1 MHIMVC
7 YIIEI
12 CHRLLVRNG
21 SLSLDPKL
29 GTFSVLGS
37 LGKLRLFPSEYC
49 SCPSTSTCY
58 HILGVQLSLGILPK
72 KIQRM
77 STLHSYVGTHEAKV
91 KRNVAEKDL
100 DQVLM
105 KILHFLI

>member
-1 MHIMVC
+1 MHIVVC

-37 LGKLRLFPSEYC
+37 LGKPSC
-49 SCPSTSTCY
+49 C
-58 HILGVQLSLGILPK
+58 
-72 KIQRM
+72 
-77 STLHSYVGTHEAKV
+77 
-91 KRNVAEKDL
+91 
-100 DQVLM
+100 QV
-105 KILHFLI
+105 ISF